1 MMQYLIEW
9 LRKLLGRTLT
19 KFFWELQS
27 NKELLNGLTKLI
39 RWNSKS
45 NEKKPFF

>member
-9 LRKLLGRTLT
+9 LIKLLGITLT